1 MTPSVLVIE
10 RSTNGVRSSLSV
22 DVLSERPTSSTPA
35 GGATGPALTQAP
47 VSAARRGPVRVWT
60 GPPAAAAS
68 TAAASVYATGAPDAR
83 SAVVAI
89 PPAPDPAAHAPPL
102 LPTHVQV
109 ALVSAPGRA
118 SVIAAPVTVDGPEL
132 VTRIE

>member
-1 MTPSVLVIE
+1 
-10 RSTNGVRSSLSV
+10 V
-22 DVLSERPTSSTPA
+22 DVLSERSTSSTPA
-35 GGATGPALTQAP
+35 GGATVAVLTRVP
-47 VSAARRGPVRVWT
+47 V
-60 GPPAAAAS
+60 AAAS
-68 TAAASVYATGAPDAR
+68 IAAVSVYATDAPDGR